1 MTTETPLTCY
11 ICGQTNDDWMT
22 VDMIGLFKDQEAACE
37 RFKKSTT
44 RNRKVTCSSV
54 WHVKMRIPI
63 TPRTLTRNT
72 GNTNEASN
80 RHFARLARTA

>member
-37 RFKKSTT
+37 RFKKKHDTEPESYLF
-44 RNRKVTCSSV
+44 VC
-54 WHVKMRIPI
+54 
-63 TPRTLTRNT
+63 
-72 GNTNEASN
+72 
-80 RHFARLARTA
+80 LAFEDENPHHAENSYEKYGKYQ